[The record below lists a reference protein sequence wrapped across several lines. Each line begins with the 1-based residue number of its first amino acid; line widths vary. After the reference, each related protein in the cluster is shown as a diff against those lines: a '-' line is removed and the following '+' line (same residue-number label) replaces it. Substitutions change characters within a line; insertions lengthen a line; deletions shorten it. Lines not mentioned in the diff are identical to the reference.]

1 MESKPRRSR
10 LAAFG
15 FLAVG
20 LAVAAYLGKLGPQ
33 EQHVRVV
40 LGNGAP
46 LVTAVG
52 IQYLDPD
59 GEIARETRIDYAG
72 GGAPRI
78 VAHDPELRNAD
89 YLVQIDLETRDG
101 RRTVQRQ
108 VTLGGGSTQIDVGSV
123 IVAPSSPSPSD
134 PK

>member
-10 LAAFG
+10 LAAVG
-15 FLAVG
+15 FLVAG
-20 LAVAAYLGKLGPQ
+20 LGLAAYLGRMGPH
-33 EQHVRVV
+33 EQHVRIV

-46 LVTAVG
+46 LVTAMG
-52 IQYLDPD
+52 LQYLGPD
-59 GEIARETRIDYAG
+59 GEVARETRLDYTA

-89 YLVQIDLETRDG
+89 YLVQIDLDTRDG

-108 VTLGGGSTQIDVGSV
+108 VTLGGGSTQIDVASV
-123 IVAPSSPSPSD
+123 IVAPSSPTSSD

>member
-1 MESKPRRSR
+1 M
-10 LAAFG
+10 A
-15 FLAVG
+15 G
-20 LAVAAYLGKLGPQ
+20 LGLAAYLGRLGPH

-52 IQYLDPD
+52 IQYLGAD
-59 GEIARETRIDYAG
+59 GEVARETRIDYAAS
-72 GGAPRI
+72 GAPRI

-89 YLVQIDLETRDG
+89 YLVQIDLDTREG

-108 VTLGGGSTQIDVGSV
+108 VTLGGGSTQIDVASV
-123 IVAPSSPSPSD
+123 LVAPASPSPSD

>member
-1 MESKPRRSR
+1 M
-10 LAAFG
+10 
-15 FLAVG
+15 VG
-20 LAVAAYLGKLGPQ
+20 LGVAAYLGKLGPR

-46 LVTAVG
+46 LVSAVG

-59 GEIARETRIDYAG
+59 GTLARETRIDYAG
-72 GGAPRI
+72 SGAPRI

-108 VTLGGGSTQIDVGSV
+108 VTLGGGSTQIDVASV
-123 IVAPSSPSPSD
+123 LVAPASPSPSD